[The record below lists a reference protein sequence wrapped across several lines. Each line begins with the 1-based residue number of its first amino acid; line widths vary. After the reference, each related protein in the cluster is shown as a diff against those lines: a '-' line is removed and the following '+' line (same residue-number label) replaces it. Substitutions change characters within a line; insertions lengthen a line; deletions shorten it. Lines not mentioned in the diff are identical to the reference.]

1 MFRFGEEIMK
11 ATIGLEIHLALS
23 TQEKLFSSTKNDFSV
38 KKLSLFDCA
47 TPGVLPVLSVEP
59 FEHAIAFGLAVGAEI
74 KKVSIFERKHY
85 FYPDLPL
92 GYQITQQHE
101 PILVGGQVSVG
112 DTTVFIEHAHLECDA
127 AKSIHEGQHTYI
139 DLSRCASALLEI
151 VSTPCM
157 HSAKEASAY
166 AKSIH
171 ELAIYLGICDGK
183 LQEGSFRVDAS
194 VSVSNTDKLGT
205 RVEIKNISSF
215 RFLEMAIDYEIAR
228 QTQLIKGGDS
238 VVMETRLF
246 KEQGGTTES
255 MRKKETVDEYRYLV
269 DPDIPPLV
277 LSEQLIDKVAHS
289 YDTDFYQMKKS
300 LCDILLSFSIHEP
313 NVVAHKH
320 MWKLF
325 LEERS
330 LQTQKIAKIIH
341 YWLPVGK
348 TLTASE
354 LIALSAFDAQQCK
367 DILDKYEG
375 KDLEELF
382 PKQLPRDTLTM
393 LVLDIVSQYP
403 QQLLM
408 LQQGDLKMQQFLI
421 GKCLAQLKG
430 KASAIDI
437 KSIIEKSLVS
447 TM

>member
-1 MFRFGEEIMK
+1 MK

-59 FEHAIAFGLAVGAEI
+59 VEHAIAFGLAVGAQVQ
-74 KKVSIFERKHY
+74 KLSVFERKHY

-92 GYQITQQHE
+92 GYQITQQHQ
-101 PILVGGQVSVG
+101 PILVGGQVCLG

-171 ELAIYLGICDGK
+171 ELAVYLGICDGK

-194 VSVSNTDKLGT
+194 VSVSNTDTLGT

-215 RFLEMAIDYEIAR
+215 KFLEMAIDYEIAR
-228 QTQLIKGGDS
+228 QTQLIKSGGS
-238 VVMETRLF
+238 VVLETRLF
-246 KEQGGTTES
+246 KEQGGTTEP

-269 DPDIPPLV
+269 DPDIPALV
-277 LSEQLIDKVAHS
+277 LSEHLLDKVAHL
-289 YDTDFYQMKKS
+289 YDTNFYSMKKS
-300 LCDILLSFSIHEP
+300 LCDILLSFSIQEP
-313 NVVAHKH
+313 NLIAHKQ

-325 LEERS
+325 LEDKS

-341 YWLPVGK
+341 YWLPIGK

-354 LIALSAFDAQQCK
+354 LVALSAFDAQQCK

-375 KDLEELF
+375 KNLQDLF
-382 PKQLPRDTLTM
+382 PQQISSDNLTK
-393 LVLDIVSQYP
+393 LVLDIISQYP

-408 LQQGDLKMQQFLI
+408 LGQGESKMQQFLI

-430 KASAIDI
+430 KASAIEI
-437 KSIIEKSLVS
+437 KGIIEKYLIS
-447 TM
+447 TV